1 MTEFNPE
8 FLDFDKKVKESFLKQ
23 SVMKILGINLI
34 SVKSFYMSWQYIFNI
49 RFFTITILISF

>member
-23 SVMKILGINLI
+23 SVMKTLGINLI
-34 SVKSFYMSWQYIFNI
+34 SVN
-49 RFFTITILISF
+49 RAL